1 MADDLPRDFL
11 TAKKWMVNLMGNYV
25 SASEVKQFSK
35 VTYRDLGFTSDTEYD
50 AFLEGLI
57 SQIERAIDNYCR
69 VPSGFFKAGG
79 LSFTEIHDWND
90 EGEIQARYVPILTL
104 TRIELDQA
112 GYNQT
117 ADWTEIPST
126 YYYAKNEFGI
136 IKIVG
141 KTPGHV
147 ENSVRITYTAGYS
160 AVPDDVKLAAL
171 MLTSN
176 FLHLILQREAGA
188 SLNVGDF
195 SSRLVEIKEAFSDE
209 VKGLLSSYRRGLVS
223 SS

>member
-1 MADDLPRDFL
+1 
-11 TAKKWMVNLMGNYV
+11 MGNYV
-25 SASEVKQFSK
+25 SASEVKQFSN
-35 VTYRDLGFTSDTEYD
+35 VTYQDLGFASDTEYD
-50 AFLEGLI
+50 TFLGSFI
-57 SQIERAIDNYCR
+57 SQVERAIDNYCR

-79 LSFTEIHDWND
+79 LSFTELHDWNED
-90 EGEIQARYVPILTL
+90 GEIHVRYVPILTL
-104 TRIELDQA
+104 TKVELDQA

-117 ADWTEIPST
+117 ADWMEISTT
-126 YYYAKNEFGI
+126 YYYAKNEHGI

-141 KTPGHV
+141 KIPGHI

-171 MLTSN
+171 MLASN
-176 FLHLILQREAGA
+176 VLHMVLQRDIGT
-188 SLNVGDF
+188 SLSIGDF
-195 SSRLVEIKEAFSDE
+195 SSRLVEVKEAFSGE